1 MKNKIRRITILISI
15 LLHLLILLILQID
28 SINIFHPKIEQA
40 PPKMENPLVFELV
53 DNPNSNDQIPDQESN
68 QVSDTNS
75 KAADQTDNE
84 LPDTDD
90 PYQQGLVKNPEIFQQ
105 NPAPEEQQNSPE
117 NNEIAQILR
126 EIKQNKKSFLETFES
141 KKEIQTLENQNLDYE
156 NLLSEVKNRG
166 GMSLNTYKWD
176 FAPYLLEM
184 KRKIQAH
191 NNPPFAFTHLGAIDG
206 DILLRFKVRQDGS
219 VEDLQIL
226 KSTAHYSLENS
237 STRAIEFSAP
247 FKPLPENFPK
257 DYLEITALFSY
268 IIRK

>member
-1 MKNKIRRITILISI
+1 MKNKIRNITILISI
-15 LLHLLILLILQID
+15 LLHLLILFLLQIE
-28 SINIFHPKIEQA
+28 SINIFHPKIDKK
-40 PPKMENPLVFELV
+40 PKETEIPLVFELV
-53 DNPNSNDQIPDQESN
+53 ETSNTTEEMPEKESEY
-68 QVSDTNS
+68 VSDKNS
-75 KAADQTDNE
+75 KAADETESELPETDN
-84 LPDTDD
+84 
-90 PYQQGLVKNPEIFQQ
+90 PYHQGLVEIPEHSPQ
-105 NPAPEEQQNSPE
+105 NPQQEEQQNAPE
-117 NNEIAQILR
+117 QNEIAQILS
-126 EIKQNKKSFLETFES
+126 EIKQNKKSFLQTFEA
-141 KKEIQTLENQNLDYE
+141 KKEMQVLDNLNSDYD

-206 DILLRFKVRQDGS
+206 DILLRFRVLQDGS
-219 VEDLQIL
+219 IEDLQIL

-247 FKPLPENFPK
+247 FKPLPANFPK